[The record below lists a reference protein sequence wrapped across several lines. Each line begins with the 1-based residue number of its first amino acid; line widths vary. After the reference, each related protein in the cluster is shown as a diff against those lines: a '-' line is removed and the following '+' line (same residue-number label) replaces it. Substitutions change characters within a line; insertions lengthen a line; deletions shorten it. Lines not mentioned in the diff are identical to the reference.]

1 MGNKLIA
8 GGFAVLVVLSTV
20 LALFTSMT
28 FPGVGVLS
36 VQNGDGIS
44 YSPLENPEEYPI
56 TRPLYIYTDGVPTEN
71 SSLHKWLE
79 YIYSDDG
86 QLYVKNAGFYPV
98 GLEVK
103 TKMQAQL
110 NSDETND
117 KYGSG
122 EITQSGSTTLG
133 DLATLWAND
142 FQKEYNIKV
151 VLNTPGS
158 GTGITNLINGFVD
171 AAQSSRE
178 IKDIEIESAKNNGVD
193 VKEWIVAYDALAII
207 VHKDNPVMELTI
219 EDLKNIYTG
228 TYTNWSELGGYDH
241 PIVLYG
247 RDSASGSYDYFK
259 EAVLNGASYSIKM
272 QQFSS
277 NALIVAEVE
286 NNFGG
291 IGYVGVGYAEESLAY
306 EWMEEKNGA

>member
-1 MGNKLIA
+1 MGNKLVA
-8 GGFAVLVVLSTV
+8 GGFAVLLVISAV
-20 LALFTSMT
+20 LAMFTSMN

-36 VQNGDGIS
+36 VHNEENIS

-56 TRPLYIYTDGVPTEN
+56 TRPLYIYTDGVPAEN
-71 SSLHKWLE
+71 SSLYRWLE

-86 QLYVKNAGFYPV
+86 QRYVKNAGFYPV
-98 GLEVK
+98 TSEVK
-103 TKMQAQL
+103 NKMEIQL
-110 NSDETND
+110 NSGTINNN
-117 KYGSG
+117 YGNG

-142 FQKEYNIKV
+142 FQEKYGIKV
-151 VLNTPGS
+151 LLNTPGS

-171 AAQSSRE
+171 AAQSSRDIKE
-178 IKDIEIESAKNNGVD
+178 IELESAKSNNVNII
-193 VKEWIVAYDALAII
+193 EWIVAYDALAIV
-207 VHKDNPVMELTI
+207 VHKDNPVTNITL
-219 EDLKNIYTG
+219 EDLKGIYNG
-228 TYTNWSELGGYDH
+228 TYTNWSELGGYDC

-259 EAVLNGASYSIKM
+259 EAILDGESYSIKM

-286 NNFGG
+286 NNLGG
-291 IGYVGVGYAEESLAY
+291 IGYVGVGYAEESLAD
-306 EWMEEKNGA
+306 EWVGKQNGN

>member
-8 GGFAVLVVLSTV
+8 GGFVVLVVLSTV
-20 LALFTSMT
+20 LAMFTSMT
-28 FPGVGVLS
+28 FPGVGVLNI
-36 VQNGDGIS
+36 QNGDDIS

-56 TRPLYIYTDGVPTEN
+56 TRPLYLYTDGIPAEN

-86 QLYVKNAGFYPV
+86 QRYVKNAGFYPV

-103 TKMQAQL
+103 DKMQAQL
-110 NSDETND
+110 NSDDTND
-117 KYGSG
+117 KYGDG

-142 FQKEYNIKV
+142 FQKKYNIHV

-178 IKDIEIESAKNNGVD
+178 IKDVELESAENNDVD
-193 VKEWIVAYDALAII
+193 ITEWVVAYDALAII
-207 VHKDNPVMELTI
+207 VHKDNPVTNLTL

-228 TYTNWSELGGYDH
+228 TYTNWSEVGGYDY

-259 EAVLNGASYSIKM
+259 EAVLNGESYSIKM

-286 NNFGG
+286 NNLGG
-291 IGYVGVGYAEESLAY
+291 IGYVGVGYAEESLAD
-306 EWMEEKNGA
+306 EWMEEQNGA

>member
-8 GGFAVLVVLSTV
+8 GGFVVLVVLSTV
-20 LALFTSMT
+20 LAMFTSMS

-36 VQNGDGIS
+36 IQDGDELS

-56 TRPLYIYTDGVPTEN
+56 TRPLYIYTDGVPAEN
-71 SSLHKWLE
+71 SSLYQWLE

-98 GLEVK
+98 GSEVK
-103 TKMQAQL
+103 DKMKAQL
-110 NSDETND
+110 NSGTTND
-117 KYGSG
+117 KYGNG

-133 DLATLWAND
+133 DLSTLWAND
-142 FQKEYNIKV
+142 FQKKYNIHV

-158 GTGITNLINGFVD
+158 GTGITNLVNGFVD

-178 IKDIEIESAKNNGVD
+178 IKDVELESAKNNNVN
-193 VKEWIVAYDALAII
+193 VTEWVVAYDALAII
-207 VHKDNPVMELTI
+207 VHKDNPIKNLTV

-228 TYTNWSELGGYDH
+228 TYTNWSEVGGDNH

-259 EAVLNGASYSIKM
+259 EAVLDGESYSIKM

-277 NALIVAEVE
+277 NSLIVAEVE
-286 NNFGG
+286 NNLGG
-291 IGYVGVGYAEESLAY
+291 IGYVGVGYAEESLAD
-306 EWMEEKNGA
+306 EWAEEQNGH